1 MKKTIVIIIVV
12 VLAAFA
18 AAFLCIDK
26 SQKDSAFPPKGEALR
41 LATYN
46 VGVFHKS
53 GEDMTSEIAA
63 MMRELDAD
71 VLSLNELDSCNTR
84 NDCFQLADFCS
95 QMGEWRY
102 RFSKTIDF
110 RDGSYG
116 IGVAFRPSLD
126 SLYSLTY
133 VLPKGDGP
141 EDRVASV
148 VAFPSFVFISTHLD
162 HTSAAARSLQIRSIT
177 DFVSEHF
184 ASSSQ
189 PVFLCGDFNAKLSS
203 EEMQSMLQDWT
214 LLSPTDEMTASIPT
228 SSLGTYPAD
237 APNRIIDYIF
247 VFKNGASC
255 RVTGGGICTHFDS
268 ADVTVTSDHLPVY
281 VDVVI

>member
-1 MKKTIVIIIVV
+1 MAIILVV

-102 RFSKTIDF
+102 RFSKAIDYQ
-110 RDGSYG
+110 GGAYG
-116 IGVAFRPSLD
+116 IGVAFRPTLD
-126 SLYSLTY
+126 SLMTFTLT
-133 VLPKGDGP
+133 LPKGEGA
-141 EDRVASV
+141 EQRVASG

-162 HTSAAARSLQIRSIT
+162 HTSVEARELQIESIT
-177 DFVSEHF
+177 GFVSEHF

-189 PVFLCGDFNAKLSS
+189 PVFLCGDFNARPDSDEILA
-203 EEMQSMLQDWT
+203 MQEKDWT
-214 LLSPTDEMTASIPT
+214 LLSPTDE
-228 SSLGTYPAD
+228 GTFPAD
-237 APNRIIDYIF
+237 APDRCIDYIF
-247 VFKNGASC
+247 AYNNGASC
-255 RVTGGGICTHFDS
+255 RVTGGGVCNFFES
-268 ADVTVTSDHLPVY
+268 ADVNVTSDHRPVY
-281 VDVVI
+281 VDVVID